1 MNFLFWIAATVALIF
16 TPAAVITFFSR
27 ERYRKRLKHIEILVA
42 TLTTQ
47 NEGYKKSADE
57 MKSLRDQNSAYLE
70 QKSIAVTELQELQKK
85 VITVSN
91 ERDNHLRE
99 KEEATKARLEAEK
112 KLELNLQ
119 KMEEAEK
126 RMQDWELQRSES
138 LKAAKAS
145 ILEAGGQLSSKLLE
159 DHKREAEAAKKEA
172 ETAVKKTSDALIE
185 QVLNI
190 TKSVA
195 SIQDQ
200 NRKTE
205 QMAQTVWRAL
215 ASPAGAGSLAEVGL
229 ENSLKNF
236 DLEPKRD
243 YVMQYAIHSDEAGK
257 LRPDAVI
264 FLPQDMVMV
273 IDSKASKFLLE
284 IAEAEGNES
293 ETELLLR
300 LKKTMNTHLND
311 LTSKNYAAAIR
322 TLYKEAGR
330 ADKISHVLNVMY
342 VPSEN
347 AINHIRRA
355 DPEFTQKAERAGI
368 ILASPSNLSGL
379 LSLAKFNIGMMR
391 QAENQEV
398 IVNSVQELLDNV
410 ITVLAYS
417 DKVGRG
423 LKLANDYFD
432 QFARSVNKRM
442 LPKMRQLVSLGLKP
456 NKIKEIPAKI
466 TSYDIRPSDDMM
478 IIEGEVETVEAE
490 IASA

>member
-16 TPAAVITFFSR
+16 TPAAIILFFSR
-27 ERYRKRLKHIEILVA
+27 ERYRKRQKYVEIQLA
-42 TLTTQ
+42 TLTAQ
-47 NEGYKKSADE
+47 IESYKKNHDE
-57 MKSLRDQNSAYLE
+57 MKTLREQNSSYLE
-70 QKSIAVTELQELQKK
+70 LKSIAVTELQELQKK
-85 VITVSN
+85 MVSVN
-91 ERDNHLRE
+91 SERESYLRE
-99 KEEATKARLEAEK
+99 KEEAVKARMEAEK
-112 KLELNLQ
+112 KLELNQQ
-119 KMEEAEK
+119 KMTESEK
-126 RMQDWELQRSES
+126 RMHDWELQRSES

-145 ILEAGGQLSSKLLE
+145 ILEAGGQLSNKLLE

-172 ETAVKKTSDALIE
+172 EASVKKTSESLIE
-185 QVLNI
+185 QVLVI

-200 NRKTE
+200 NKKTE

-236 DLEPKRD
+236 DLEPARD
-243 YVMQYAIHSDEAGK
+243 YIMQYSISGDEAGK

-284 IAEAEGNES
+284 IAEADGDES
-293 ETELLLR
+293 EAELLQK
-300 LKKTMNTHLND
+300 LKKTMNDHLND
-311 LTSKNYAAAIR
+311 LTSRNYSAAIR
-322 TLYKEAGR
+322 ALYKETGR

-347 AINHIRRA
+347 AITHIKRA
-355 DPEFTQKAERAGI
+355 DPEFMQKTEKAGL
-368 ILASPSNLSGL
+368 ILASPANLSGL

-391 QAENQEV
+391 QAENQDA
-398 IVNSVQELLDNV
+398 IVTNVQELLDNV
-410 ITVLAYS
+410 ITMLAYS

-423 LKLANDYFD
+423 LKLANEYFD

-442 LPKMRQLVSLGLKP
+442 LPKMRQLISLGIKP
-456 NKIKEIPAKI
+456 NKNKEMPSKI
-466 TSYDIRPSDDMM
+466 TSYDIRPSDDLM
-478 IIEGEVETVEAE
+478 IIEGEVETVG
-490 IASA
+490 